1 MGARMALL
9 LAEGPFGI
17 SQLWLI
23 ARRRERL
30 LSLQEQIRR
39 RNPRIKVRCLEGDL
53 LSDAFFDT
61 FSAELSR
68 ETPRILFLVNGA
80 GFGKIGSVSALALKQ
95 QEAMLRLNCLALFRM
110 TKLCLPYM
118 KEGAGRIINFAS
130 AAAFL
135 PQPGFAVYAAG
146 KSFVLS
152 FSEALNEELRNRRI
166 SVTAVCPG
174 PVKTEF
180 FGIAEEFRSVPFYKK
195 LAMADPDRVTRLALS
210 DSLRRKPVSVYG
222 AGIKGLRLM
231 TKLLPAAPLFAAMR
245 LFR

>member
-68 ETPRILFLVNGA
+68 EL
-80 GFGKIGSVSALALKQ
+80 
-95 QEAMLRLNCLALFRM
+95 
-110 TKLCLPYM
+110 
-118 KEGAGRIINFAS
+118 
-130 AAAFL
+130 
-135 PQPGFAVYAAG
+135 
-146 KSFVLS
+146 
-152 FSEALNEELRNRRI
+152 
-166 SVTAVCPG
+166 VTAGVP
-174 PVKTEF
+174 
-180 FGIAEEFRSVPFYKK
+180 RSPDSMVPQESTIRGRLSPSMEPSSFMIPI
-195 LAMADPDRVTRLALS
+195 LLESPMTVPMETRRA
-210 DSLRRKPVSVYG
+210 
-222 AGIKGLRLM
+222 
-231 TKLLPAAPLFAAMR
+231 
-245 LFR
+245 